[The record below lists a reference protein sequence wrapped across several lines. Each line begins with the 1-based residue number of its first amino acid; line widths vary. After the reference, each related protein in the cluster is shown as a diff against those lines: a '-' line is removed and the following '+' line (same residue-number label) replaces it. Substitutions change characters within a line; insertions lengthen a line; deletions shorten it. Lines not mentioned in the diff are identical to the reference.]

1 MTMNDEDRINL
12 AKFDRYLLSEY
23 EHIAEA
29 HFKVNDTVTAFFR
42 YYLLIMSLPISV
54 IAALIVVGSND
65 SFPVGFLE
73 AYVHLV
79 AAVFLVIGCAGF
91 GVLVYLINLRMDG
104 LLYARTVNAIRRHF
118 FDNVPNVDIYAR
130 FHKRVLPQTPYQ
142 PRYFELRYFFPVVLT
157 MALFDTLYIF
167 FATAVFGGLPIQD
180 ISLCNIP
187 WVAWLALSL
196 SLFAHPFVYW
206 CASLHRERTYLK
218 PNAIGVDIDGVL
230 NEHRDQ
236 FCTILYRNTGKQVKP
251 DEITII
257 PVHKDPR
264 LGVTLEDEEKVFNDP
279 EYWVNME
286 PTEHSSRTLKKIR
299 DTYKL
304 KIVLFTYRP
313 WPCVESMKAE
323 EKQKTL
329 DKWRQVTGSRGNR
342 VEGLMERITR
352 EWLKGH
358 GFEYGE
364 LIIEKKNSSS
374 SKWYSRYVNRFSMV
388 KQGGISF
395 FVEDELKKA
404 KKLAQICDIVFLFDQ
419 PYNQE
424 ELPDNIIRVT
434 SWEQLYQE
442 LGKFSLC

>member
-1 MTMNDEDRINL
+1 MVIVMKMNDEDKINL

-42 YYLLIMSLPISV
+42 YYLLIMSLPISI
-54 IAALIVVGSND
+54 IAVLIFMERNG
-65 SFPVGFLE
+65 SFPAGFLE

-79 AAVFLVIGCAGF
+79 AVVFLVIGCAGF

-118 FDNVPNVDIYAR
+118 FENVPIDIYAR

-142 PRYFELRYFFPVVLT
+142 PRYFELRYFFPVVAT
-157 MALFDTLYIF
+157 MTLFNTLYIF
-167 FATAVFGGLPIQD
+167 FATAIFGGLPIQD

-206 CASLHRERTYLK
+206 HTSLYRERLYLK
-218 PNAIGVDIDGVL
+218 PSAIGVDIDGVL

-236 FCTILYRNTGKQVKP
+236 FCKILYKNTNKPVKP
-251 DEITII
+251 DDITII
-257 PVHKDPR
+257 PVHTDQR

-279 EYWVNME
+279 EYWVNMK
-286 PTEHSSRTLKKIR
+286 PTEHSSRTLEKIR
-299 DTYKL
+299 DIYKL

-313 WPCVESMKAE
+313 WPCIEDMKVE

-329 DKWRQVTGSRGNR
+329 EKWRQAACSKSNR
-342 VEGLMERITR
+342 AEGLMECITR
-352 EWLKGH
+352 KWLEEH
-358 GFEYGE
+358 GFEYYK
-364 LIIEKKNSSS
+364 LIIEKKSN
-374 SKWYSRYVNRFSMV
+374 SRYVNRFDIA

-395 FVEDELKKA
+395 FVEDELEKA

-434 SWEQLYQE
+434 SWERLYQE
-442 LGKFSLC
+442 LGRFTLC

>member
-1 MTMNDEDRINL
+1 MVIVMKMNDEDKINL

-42 YYLLIMSLPISV
+42 YYLLIMSLPISI
-54 IAALIVVGSND
+54 IAALIAVGSND
-65 SFPVGFLE
+65 SFLAGFLE
-73 AYVHLV
+73 AYVPLV
-79 AAVFLVIGCAGF
+79 AIVFLVIGCAGF

-118 FDNVPNVDIYAR
+118 FDNVPIDIYTR
-130 FHKRVLPQTPYQ
+130 YHKRVLPQTPYQ
-142 PRYFELRYFFPVVLT
+142 PQYFELRYFFPVVVT
-157 MALFDTLYIF
+157 MALFNTLYIF
-167 FATAVFGGLPIQD
+167 FAAAIFGGLSIQD
-180 ISLCNIP
+180 ISLCNVP

-196 SLFAHPFVYW
+196 SLFVHPFVYW
-206 CASLHRERTYLK
+206 RTSLHRERTYLK

-236 FCTILYRNTGKQVKP
+236 FCMTLYRNTDKQVKP

-279 EYWVNME
+279 EYWVNMK
-286 PTEHSSRTLKKIR
+286 PTEHSSRTLEKLR

-304 KIVLFTYRP
+304 KIILFTYRP
-313 WPCVESMKAE
+313 WPCVENMRVE

-329 DKWRQVTGSRGNR
+329 EKWRQATGSRGNR
-342 VEGLMERITR
+342 AEGLMERITGK
-352 EWLKGH
+352 WLKEH
-358 GFEYGE
+358 AFEYDE
-364 LIIEKKNSSS
+364 LIIEKKN
-374 SKWYSRYVNRFSMV
+374 NRFNMA

-395 FVEDELKKA
+395 FVEDELEKA

-434 SWEQLYQE
+434 SWERLYQE
-442 LGKFSLC
+442 LGRFTLF